1 MFLHNT
7 TSIGYKGFGLNSSTL
22 YVSQRAIGT
31 AFGAIAV
38 SALASP
44 EVRGFLVNSGKR
56 VVGVVKD
63 RFFDISQAEINP
75 QAPLNPDLEKVEV
88 STTPTQS

>member
-22 YVSQRAIGT
+22 YVSQGAIGA

-44 EVRGFLVNSGKR
+44 EVRGFLVNSSKR
-56 VVGVVKD
+56 VAEVVKD
-63 RFFDISQAEINP
+63 RLAHKSQTERA
-75 QAPLNPDLEKVEV
+75 
-88 STTPTQS
+88 